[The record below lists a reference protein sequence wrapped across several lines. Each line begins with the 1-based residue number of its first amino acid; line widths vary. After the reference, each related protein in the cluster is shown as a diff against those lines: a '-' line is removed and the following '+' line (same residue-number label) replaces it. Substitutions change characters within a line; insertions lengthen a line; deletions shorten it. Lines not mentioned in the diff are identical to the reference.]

1 MWRHTTKLY
10 GTAQK
15 NACLFWL
22 VFLLDDAKQVKSV
35 NPICWRITHPSI
47 LAISHWLKGFS
58 SWLNSNHKTIERGTC
73 THKAFSILHS
83 TAQTKSPVPLTSYLN
98 ARWAARNNHS
108 RHFVE
113 SLPWLFQALQH
124 TAHENSFNFSKF
136 VWYYP
141 IYIKLHELMIVC
153 TSNWTCNVEECKYAT
168 IVIVINYN

>member
-15 NACLFWL
+15 IACLFWL

-73 THKAFSILHS
+73 THTLFPSCTQLHKRSPPCLLHRTWMHDELLGIIIPDILWKVFHDYSKHYSIQL
-83 TAQTKSPVPLTSYLN
+83 TKTRSI
-98 ARWAARNNHS
+98 
-108 RHFVE
+108 
-113 SLPWLFQALQH
+113 FQ
-124 TAHENSFNFSKF
+124 NSCDIIQF
-136 VWYYP
+136 
-141 IYIKLHELMIVC
+141 I
-153 TSNWTCNVEECKYAT
+153 
-168 IVIVINYN
+168 